1 MPDTTREL
9 PLLNESDVDPN
20 PIVQFAR
27 WFAEAEAMVPI
38 LPNAMTLATA
48 TPGGVPSARV
58 VLLKSFDE
66 KGFVFYTN
74 YESHKGRELDENPA
88 AALVFYWAE
97 MARQVR
103 ISGRV
108 TRTSRE
114 ESEAYFQTRPLDS
127 QLGALASR
135 QSEVLSNREALES
148 KMEKL
153 LKEYQN
159 TEVPLPRFWGGYN
172 LAPATI
178 EFWQGR
184 PSRLHDRLRYTRL
197 SDGKWLIQRL
207 SP

>member
-9 PLLNESDVDPN
+9 PLLNEGEVDPN

-27 WFAEAEAMVPI
+27 WFAEAEAAVPI

-66 KGFVFYTN
+66 HGFVFYTN
-74 YESHKGRELDENPA
+74 YESDKGRELDENPA

-135 QSEVLSNREALES
+135 QSEVIGSRDVLES
-148 KMEKL
+148 KMEEL
-153 LKEYQN
+153 LKRYQN
-159 TEVPLPRFWGGYN
+159 NAVPLPSFWGGYR

-184 PSRLHDRLRYTRL
+184 PSRLHDRLRYTKR
-197 SDGKWLIQRL
+197 SDGKWLIERL